1 MEQSRSYNFQTRDFI
16 LIGVLTAVYFAV
28 GMVIAM
34 VTAMASPL
42 AHIFSAAITGV
53 FGGVIYLL
61 LVSKTPKKGVFTLS
75 TIILMVLYQF
85 SGGGY
90 LPWFITTILS
100 AVIADLICMPTHYKG
115 FKSITIGFGLMVTGQ
130 ALGNVFPVVFFAEK
144 FRNDFVSKGV
154 EAVFMDQ
161 MIQFIQGPMA
171 VIILVLSFSGGV
183 LGMLLGKKLLIK
195 HFKKAGIV

>member
-1 MEQSRSYNFQTRDFI
+1 MEQSKSYNFQTRDFI

-42 AHIFSAAITGV
+42 AHIFSPAITGV
-53 FGGVIYLL
+53 FGGIIYLL

-90 LPWFITTILS
+90 LPWFITTVLS
-100 AVIADLICMPTHYKG
+100 AVIADLICLPTQYKG
-115 FKSITIGFGLMVTGQ
+115 FKSIAIGFGLMVTGQ

-144 FRNDFVSKGV
+144 FRNDFVSRGV

-171 VIILVLSFSGGV
+171 IIILVLSFSGGV
-183 LGMLLGKKLLIK
+183 VGMLLGKKLLIK